1 MEHHSH
7 QRWEF
12 LVQNKRNNFSISG
25 ILNFMFSLSL
35 SVSPYFDVSVS
46 LVLFQSFG
54 SQSVVMTVSGFSIGN
69 GCQSNTVR
77 CGLFCSDSKL
87 SRLTIVRLTIQYGV
101 TITAFE
107 IVCYCYA
114 SVQQINIISMR
125 LKVDHCFMA
134 AATTTTTNRGK
145 MEQKKK

>member
-1 MEHHSH
+1 MISHLEISMYSACIYSAVLTYTPYMYWTMEHHSH

-87 SRLTIVRLTIQYGV
+87 SRLTIADCAIDDTIWSYH
-101 TITAFE
+101 
-107 IVCYCYA
+107 YC
-114 SVQQINIISMR
+114 V
-125 LKVDHCFMA
+125 
-134 AATTTTTNRGK
+134 
-145 MEQKKK
+145 